1 MVVSLPPLSLRC
13 QLLGEQEPCLLT
25 AISPVVRTEAARG
38 DGLVNVCQVSGW
50 WGVRERKTLRTIS
63 RFLVLVTGQMG
74 GEGTLEEEE
83 AGVCR
88 GETMRLA
95 LD

>member
-1 MVVSLPPLSLRC
+1 M
-13 QLLGEQEPCLLT
+13 
-25 AISPVVRTEAARG
+25 
-38 DGLVNVCQVSGW
+38 
-50 WGVRERKTLRTIS
+50 RERKMLRTIS

-83 AGVCR
+83 ADFG
-88 GETMRLA
+88 GEMMRLA